1 MTTTTARASTP
12 RSRPVPP
19 GRAGV
24 ALPTRQ
30 RRPGWT
36 ALALTLVVAFG
47 AVGAWLYSSAGSKT
61 AVVVVVREV
70 PAGHVIDRADVS
82 TVAMAGA
89 VTAVAGERLD
99 SVVGQTAAVH
109 LLPNMLLQRS
119 MVTAGPG
126 LTPAQAHVGVA
137 VRSGQIPADG
147 LAPGDAVTVVELPA
161 PDAPA
166 STSASVLVERAEVFA
181 VREDPAQAG
190 GTLLTL
196 VVPTQKAVS
205 VAAASGAG
213 RAALI
218 RVAPNAAASKAS
230 ALSPPTPSGSAPTG
244 SAPSGS
250 VPSGSPSGST
260 PSGSATR

>member
-1 MTTTTARASTP
+1 MTATATNTTNAAPGRV
-12 RSRPVPP
+12 RPVAPS
-19 GRAGV
+19 RAGV

-47 AVGAWLYSSAGSKT
+47 AVGAWLYASAGSKT

-70 PAGHVIDRADVS
+70 PAGHVIARTDVS
-82 TVAMAGA
+82 TVAVAGA
-89 VTAVAGERLD
+89 VTAIAGERLD
-99 SVVGQTAAVH
+99 SVVGQTATVH

-119 MVTAGPG
+119 MVSAEPG
-126 LTPAQAHVGVA
+126 LTAGQAQVGVA

-147 LAPGDAVTVVELPA
+147 LSPGDAVTVVALPA
-161 PDAPA
+161 PDAPKTTTA
-166 STSASVLVERAEVFA
+166 AVLVERAEVFA

-196 VVPTQKAVS
+196 VVPIDRAVA

-213 RAALI
+213 RAAVI
-218 RVAPNAAASKAS
+218 RVAPNGS
-230 ALSPPTPSGSAPTG
+230 AQSGSSQNGSSPSGSA
-244 SAPSGS
+244 
-250 VPSGSPSGST
+250 
-260 PSGSATR
+260 RR